1 MTERQKAEAYID
13 RHKDEAFAL
22 LAEMVRHQ
30 SIQRHEAG
38 VQAVVV
44 EKLKQLG
51 LEVDVWELEV
61 NTLKKSP
68 YFVSAR
74 NDFANSPNVV
84 GVLRG
89 QGGGR
94 SLILNGHIDV
104 VPEGDVTRWKHHPFS
119 GKIENGRMYGRGT
132 TDMKG
137 GNVSLLLAMEA
148 IIKSGIQLKGDVIFQ
163 SVIEEESGGAGTL
176 ATVLRGYTAD
186 AAIIPEPTNLRLFVK
201 QQGSL
206 WFRVLVEGVSAHG
219 GTRYEG
225 TSALEKAW
233 VVHQEIL
240 DLERQRNA
248 RVKDPLYET
257 LPIPLPINV
266 GTINGG
272 TWPSSVPDLVTLE
285 GRIGVGPEES
295 VEAAKQELRDCISGL
310 PAVDAWFESH
320 PARLEFFGAQWL
332 PNSVAASHPIA
343 RAVAANYQELFGS
356 EARIEASPWGTDA
369 GILGTVGGIP
379 AIVIGPGETRVA
391 HYPDEFIE
399 LEEVVKASK
408 LFALTILEWC
418 GTA

>member
-1 MTERQKAEAYID
+1 MTDSQKVEAYID
-13 RHKDEAFAL
+13 DHQEEAFGL
-22 LAEMVRHQ
+22 LANMVRQ
-30 SIQRHEAG
+30 PSVQLREAG
-38 VQAVVV
+38 VQEVVIQ
-44 EKLKQLG
+44 KLKQLG
-51 LEVDVWELEV
+51 LEVDVWDPDFDA
-61 NTLKKSP
+61 LKKSP

-74 NDFANSPNVV
+74 KDFKGSPNVV

-104 VPEGDVTRWKHHPFS
+104 VPEGDVTKWKDDPFS
-119 GKIENGRMYGRGT
+119 GKMENGRMYGRGT

-148 IIKSGIQLKGDVIFQ
+148 IKESGIQLKGDVIFQ

-186 AAIIPEPTNLRLFVK
+186 AAIIPEPTNLKLFIK

-225 TSALEKAW
+225 VSALEKAW
-233 VVHQEIL
+233 VVHKGIL
-240 DLERQRNA
+240 DLETQRNA
-248 RVKDPLYET
+248 RIEDPLYEK

-266 GTINGG
+266 GTIHGG

-295 VEAAKQELRDCISGL
+295 IEAAKQELRDCISRL
-310 PAVDAWFESH
+310 PAVDPWFESH
-320 PARLEFFGAQWL
+320 PAKLEFFGAQWL
-332 PNSVAASHPIA
+332 PNSVGAAHPI
-343 RAVAANYQELFGS
+343 VSTIEENYRQLFGKPLK
-356 EARIEASPWGTDA
+356 IEASPWGTDA

-379 AIVIGPGETRVA
+379 AIVIGPGETSVA
-391 HYPDEFIE
+391 HYPNEFIV
-399 LEEVVKASK
+399 LDEVVKAAK